1 MTEQEFVD
9 AVRQMPAAQTVFY
22 RLYHDDAGRPLFY
35 SMQDE
40 PGTWIE
46 ISQELYS
53 RSPHRV
59 RVIAGRVHEL
69 EWRQS
74 VKLRPSQTGTPCH
87 ARDVT
92 IVHDHSDA
100 QRWAITAYE
109 QDRCH

>member
-1 MTEQEFVD
+1 MTEQDFF
-9 AVRQMPAAQTVFY
+9 AALSAIPDPKPITY
-22 RLYHDDAGRPLFY
+22 RLYHDDQGRLLFY
-35 SMQDE
+35 SMDDQ
-40 PGTWIE
+40 PGTWVE
-46 ISQELYS
+46 IDQAFYT

-59 RVIAGRVHEL
+59 RVIDGRIHEL

-74 VKLRPSQTGTPCH
+74 VKLRPHQTGTPCH
-87 ARDVT
+87 PRDVT